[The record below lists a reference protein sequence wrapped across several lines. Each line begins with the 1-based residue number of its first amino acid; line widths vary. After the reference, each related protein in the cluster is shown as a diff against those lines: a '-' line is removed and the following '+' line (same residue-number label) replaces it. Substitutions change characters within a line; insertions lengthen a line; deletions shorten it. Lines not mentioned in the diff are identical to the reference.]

1 MYLYEIFIIFSRI
14 IEYRHIARK
23 WKWLGLVLVICF
35 VGPLSCNGVVKV
47 VVVTVVLR
55 VGTSDNAWR
64 RS

>member
-1 MYLYEIFIIFSRI
+1 MRFLLFFSRI
-14 IEYRHIARK
+14 VECRHIERK
-23 WKWLGLVLVICF
+23 LKWLVLVLVICF

-47 VVVTVVLR
+47 DVVTVVLR